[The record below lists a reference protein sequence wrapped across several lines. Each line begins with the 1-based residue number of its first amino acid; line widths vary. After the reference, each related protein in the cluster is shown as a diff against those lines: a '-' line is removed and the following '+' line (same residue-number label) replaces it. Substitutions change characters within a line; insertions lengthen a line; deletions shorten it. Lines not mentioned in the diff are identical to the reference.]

1 MAKPLPAAFAK
12 HEKSEKKTGKPAKV
26 APALKK
32 AMGKRGARGC

>member
-1 MAKPLPAAFAK
+1 MAKQIPPQFAK

-26 APALKK
+26 APAMKK